1 MRRVSRRHLVQGAGA
16 LGLGLLAGCG
26 RWPGQAQ
33 PLSKTPRIGFLA
45 LVAQPFHDAFGDG
58 LRDLGYVEGRNIIV
72 ERRFADG
79 VQDRLPA
86 LAAEL
91 VRLSV
96 DVLVTAG
103 TPATQ
108 AAKDTTSV
116 ISIVMVAVTDPV
128 RRGLVASFARP
139 GGNVT
144 GAAGT
149 GWDLNGKQLQLLQDA
164 VPKVARVSVLRNP
177 AAPDGALIW
186 NETAKAAGTLG
197 IQLRSLEVTHP
208 TEFAAAFEAGGRG
221 HADALYL
228 LDTPLLLAHRTLI
241 VEFASSN
248 DLPAMYPRREFVDDG
263 GLMAYGVNFAQQ
275 FRSAA
280 AYVDKILKG
289 AKPADLPVEQ
299 PMRFDFVINLK
310 TAQALGLTIPPHVL
324 LQATEVIQ

>member
-1 MRRVSRRHLVQGAGA
+1 VNGLSRRQLVQGVGA
-16 LGLGLLAGCG
+16 VGLLLAGCG
-26 RWPGQAQ
+26 RWPGQGQ
-33 PLSKTPRIGFLA
+33 PLSKIPRIGFLSLA
-45 LVAQPFHDAFGDG
+45 AQPFYDAFGDG

-72 ERRFADG
+72 DRRFADG

-108 AAKDTTSV
+108 TAKDTTSV
-116 ISIVMVAVTDPV
+116 IPIVMVAVTDPV

-177 AAPDGALIW
+177 AAPDAALIW
-186 NETAKAAGTLG
+186 SETAKAADRLD

-208 TEFAAAFEAGGRG
+208 TEFAAAFETGGRG

-241 VEFASSN
+241 VEFAASN

-275 FRSAA
+275 FRRAA
-280 AYVDKILKG
+280 AYVDRILKG
-289 AKPADLPVEQ
+289 TQPADLPVEQ
-299 PMRFDFVINLK
+299 PMTLDFVINMR
-310 TAQALGLTIPPHVL
+310 TAHALGLTIPQHVL